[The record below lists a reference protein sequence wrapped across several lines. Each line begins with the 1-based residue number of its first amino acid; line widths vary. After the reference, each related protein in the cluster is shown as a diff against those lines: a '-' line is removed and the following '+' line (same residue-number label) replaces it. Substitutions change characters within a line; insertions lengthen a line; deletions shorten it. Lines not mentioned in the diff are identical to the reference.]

1 MRTLAKYAFSEE
13 AGSASE
19 SMSLFERATKAVEN
33 WLESKGASLP
43 LNDKGSFRSRTK
55 NNSEGAYE
63 RSVTE
68 SSGAVLWEMRLE
80 EFTDKEQLFAT
91 TVSIYR
97 DATRVEVFVVLASE
111 STGSAV
117 SPLIVHPKC
126 PKVVRALVEASL
138 GWKLHGK
145 PIPKTLARIEGE
157 EQGRILAE
165 QLLDESRVHPVVV
178 VSDLDG
184 EELLVGLGEKL
195 AFDLFGLADVCAI
208 DDEASWALSEK
219 LGKIN
224 SCYLGAVRLYWPVS
238 GTASKLYSSVWT
250 AAKLLPESE
259 EHDQQAMDRLAN
271 SLRQRVMGASSEAI
285 VEPRA
290 ISRFRSRWREA
301 QLKEIAKAN
310 DNSAKAKDLES
321 RIGALESELKQAKN
335 TISRLYAQIEEMRS
349 ASGIEDESSPQRGG
363 ANNAPKDGEVR
374 FYKKTHS
381 KSNYDVLVH
390 IADCG
395 HSAWQ
400 NAGKADKA
408 KKGIIRLEGSDQWRQ
423 VQHCG
428 SCDGG
433 GVWRVKW

>member
-13 AGSASE
+13 AGSVSE
-19 SMSLFERATKAVEN
+19 SMSLFERAIKAVEG

-43 LNDKGSFRSRTK
+43 LIDTGSFRSRTK
-55 NNSEGAYE
+55 KNSEGSYQ

-68 SSGAVLWEMRLE
+68 SSSAVLWELRLE

-91 TVSIYR
+91 TVSIFR
-97 DATRVEVFVVLASE
+97 DTARVDVFVVLASE

-126 PKVVRALVEASL
+126 PKVVRALVEASS

-145 PIPKTLARIEGE
+145 PIPKTLTRMAGE
-157 EQGRILAE
+157 DQGRALAG

-195 AFDLFGLADVCAI
+195 AFDLFGLADVCSI

-238 GTASKLYSSVWT
+238 GAANKLYSSVWT

-259 EHDQQAMDRLAN
+259 EQDQQAMDRLAN

-285 VEPRA
+285 VEPNA

-301 QLKEIAKAN
+301 QLEEIAKAN

-321 RIGALESELKQAKN
+321 RIGALESELTQARA

-349 ASGIEDESSPQRGG
+349 ASVLEDESSQQRGG
-363 ANNAPKDGEVR
+363 VNNAPKNGEIR

-395 HSAWQ
+395 HSTWQ